1 MYHQLPQSRVYNR
14 CADWGL
20 LPDRAQQRAN
30 PMREALKMID
40 EFMQET
46 MTSPFQKGIYRQ
58 QQLAECYWSSR
69 SAASYG
75 PSFFYIATIVANTEE
90 NCVPQTF

>member
-1 MYHQLPQSRVYNR
+1 MYHQLPQGRVYIDVQIGG
-14 CADWGL
+14 CYQIEHSAL
-20 LPDRAQQRAN
+20 AN
-30 PMREALKMID
+30 PMREALKMIH

-46 MTSPFQKGIYRQ
+46 MSPFQKGIYWQ

-75 PSFFYIATIVANTEE
+75 PSFFYTATIVANTEE
-90 NCVPQTF
+90 NSVPQTF

>member
-1 MYHQLPQSRVYNR
+1 MFIIDVQIGGCYQIEHSAL
-14 CADWGL
+14 
-20 LPDRAQQRAN
+20 AN

-40 EFMQET
+40 GFMQET